1 MKKKTTKMAK
11 ATIEYNLAD
20 SDDLIE
26 FNRANKATDM
36 ALCIWHITYN
46 LKKEIYRILENNPD
60 SKDSDFELVDT
71 IFSKIY
77 ENIDEHGIKIDD
89 IIN

>member
-1 MKKKTTKMAK
+1 
-11 ATIEYNLAD
+11 
-20 SDDLIE
+20 
-26 FNRANKATDM
+26 
-36 ALCIWHITYN
+36 LCIWHITYN

>member
-1 MKKKTTKMAK
+1 MAK
-11 ATIEYNLAD
+11 AIIEYDLAD

-36 ALCIWHITYN
+36 AMCIWHISYN
-46 LKKEIYRILENNPD
+46 LKKEITRILENNPN
-60 SKDSDFELVDT
+60 SKDSDFELLDT
-71 IFSKIY
+71 IFDKIY
-77 ENIDEHGIKIDD
+77 QNIDEHGIRVDD